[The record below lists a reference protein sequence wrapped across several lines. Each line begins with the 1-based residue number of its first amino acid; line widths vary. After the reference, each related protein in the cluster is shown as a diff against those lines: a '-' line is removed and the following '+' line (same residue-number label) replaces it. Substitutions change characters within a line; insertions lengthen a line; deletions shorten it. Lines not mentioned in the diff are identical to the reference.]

1 MSKPQ
6 ETTATPPT
14 GVSMS
19 DEALAQ
25 AKGLRARL
33 GKPDDWGLRIAVKGG
48 GCSGQLYDIDFCAA
62 GGREG
67 DRCYEFD
74 GLTLYVDRMS
84 YVFLIGTVVDW
95 ESSFIKTGFTL
106 RNPNVTAACGCGES
120 VAF

>member
-1 MSKPQ
+1 MHARGSYPC
-6 ETTATPPT
+6 EPAAGTE
-14 GVSMS
+14 G
-19 DEALAQ
+19 ALSLTHSEYPAEF
-25 AKGLRARL
+25 AGLS
-33 GKPDDWGLRIAVKGG
+33 PGG